1 MNTKS
6 FGLGTFHGDLST
18 DKREKANNVSV
29 TRRFIN
35 NACWCRI
42 NTFCHLMA
50 GDISN
55 VIFFGVGQ
63 ANINKSQCYSPSS
76 ILEMPSCHINILSG
90 ILYTCISFRSFL
102 LLISLNFLLI
112 DLSQEFQF
120 MRH

>member
-55 VIFFGVGQ
+55 VIFLALVKQTSIKANFIVQ
-63 ANINKSQCYSPSS
+63 AVFSK
-76 ILEMPSCHINILSG
+76 CHRVI
-90 ILYTCISFRSFL
+90 
-102 LLISLNFLLI
+102 
-112 DLSQEFQF
+112 
-120 MRH
+120 

>member
-6 FGLGTFHGDLST
+6 FGLGTFHGDLSM

-35 NACWCRI
+35 NACWCGI

-55 VIFFGVGQ
+55 VIFFGLVKQTSIKANFIVQ
-63 ANINKSQCYSPSS
+63 AVFSKCQRVI
-76 ILEMPSCHINILSG
+76 
-90 ILYTCISFRSFL
+90 
-102 LLISLNFLLI
+102 
-112 DLSQEFQF
+112 
-120 MRH
+120 